1 MQDNRIYFIAS
12 KANYY
17 CDDDNDDHVTVPPRD
32 AKSRRSQ
39 QLLRPSDLDQTVLG
53 PNVGPKTH

>member
-1 MQDNRIYFIAS
+1 MSSVRKCRIIVSTSRAS

-32 AKSRRSQ
+32 AKAKITTVTKTLRFGSDSPRS
-39 QLLRPSDLDQTVLG
+39 
-53 PNVGPKTH
+53 